1 MKTLF
6 LFSSKESSYEKDKQ
20 APPIK
25 KASKWR
31 PSKINSH
38 ELETFLSLV
47 EKHLFAET
55 LKKKVTDNLPKGE
68 RGALNEWRKNN
79 LFNKNNNLV
88 MRLQDKGNTFV
99 VVDKETDRKKAQ
111 EQIDGSSF
119 KTLYH
124 DPTRNHIKIV
134 SEWANKWFR
143 KGEISKVWRNY
154 IIMKMLSLEKTPHF
168 IKLTNKETQY
178 DYLLP
183 VAIQQQ
189 KIYQGL

>member
-55 LKKKVTDNLPKGE
+55 LKKKVKDNLPKGE
-68 RGALNEWRKNN
+68 RGALNEWRKYN
-79 LFNKNNNLV
+79 LFNKNSNWSCDYRIKV
-88 MRLQDKGNTFV
+88 
-99 VVDKETDRKKAQ
+99 TD
-111 EQIDGSSF
+111 
-119 KTLYH
+119 
-124 DPTRNHIKIV
+124 
-134 SEWANKWFR
+134 
-143 KGEISKVWRNY
+143 
-154 IIMKMLSLEKTPHF
+154 
-168 IKLTNKETQY
+168 
-178 DYLLP
+178 LL
-183 VAIQQQ
+183 
-189 KIYQGL
+189 